1 MRWLQRRCKH
11 VDASLRVVQYS
22 LMQDEAL
29 LTPQQAADFL
39 NVSIHT
45 LASWRTRDT
54 GARVPWYEVGGQVR
68 YKRSELEVWLM
79 GQRKGA
85 EA

>member
-1 MRWLQRRCKH
+1 
-11 VDASLRVVQYS
+11 
-22 LMQDEAL
+22 MQDDAL
-29 LTPQQAADFL
+29 LTPREAAAFL

-45 LASWRTRDT
+45 LASWRTRDNT
-54 GARVPWYEVGGQVR
+54 PIVPWYEVGGQVR
-68 YKRSELEVWLM
+68 YKRSELIAWLS